1 MRTTQAQHPRDK
13 SLIVHGLHEGIGQ
26 RVNGREASS
35 ALPRG
40 RGNLLR
46 QHRETK
52 QQFRK
57 DRSKVRAS
65 LVSFTLL
72 ITVISSL
79 GLGVLLAHATIH
91 WILRIFAPV
100 ARDTSESTSVLIA
113 QEAAEQG

>member
-1 MRTTQAQHPRDK
+1 MAYTKVSGSGSMAGRHLQPC
-13 SLIVHGLHEGIGQ
+13 LGGGVIYLGNIG
-26 RVNGREASS
+26 
-35 ALPRG
+35 
-40 RGNLLR
+40 
-46 QHRETK
+46 ETE